1 MIKETDFQTYLYINT
16 TQYIIYVTDNKTN
29 EKIYSERLAIEE
41 NSTELKFRKMDEFLD
56 SNILK
61 IEKKLDSFI
70 KDIYVILD
78 SKEFHSI
85 KLSIKKDNNGNLIN
99 SDTLIHPLNDLKN
112 LCQSNL
118 QNEKIIHFLIE
129 KYVIDNKT
137 NEKIYSEKLAIEE
150 NSIEFKFRKMDEF
163 LDSNILKIEKK
174 LDSFIKDI
182 YVILDSKEFHSIKLS
197 IKKDNNGNLINSD
210 ALIHPLSDL
219 KNLCQSNLF
228 NKKIIHFFIEKYVID
243 NKFYT
248 SLPENVNCN
257 HFSLDTEFICLS
269 NNLIENI
276 EKILKKY
283 HISLNQILSA
293 SYLEKFKDNTDNTIF
308 TTASRIIS
316 AHNSNEVLLI
326 GKANKKQGFFERFFN
341 FFN

>member
-1 MIKETDFQTYLYINT
+1 MIREVDFQTYLYLNN

-29 EKIYSERLAIEE
+29 EKIYSEKLAIEE

-56 SNILK
+56 SNIFK

-99 SDTLIHPLNDLKN
+99 P
-112 LCQSNL
+112 
-118 QNEKIIHFLIE
+118 E
-129 KYVIDNKT
+129 
-137 NEKIYSEKLAIEE
+137 
-150 NSIEFKFRKMDEF
+150 
-163 LDSNILKIEKK
+163 
-174 LDSFIKDI
+174 
-182 YVILDSKEFHSIKLS
+182 
-197 IKKDNNGNLINSD
+197 

-219 KNLCQSNLF
+219 KNLCQSNLL
-228 NKKIIHFFIEKYVID
+228 NKKIIHFFVEKYVID

-248 SLPENVNCN
+248 TLPENINCN
-257 HFSLDTEFICLS
+257 IFSLDTEFICLS
-269 NNLIENI
+269 KSLIENI

-283 HISLNQILSA
+283 HISVNQILSA
-293 SYLEKFKDNTDNTIF
+293 TYLEKFKDNTDTNIF

-316 AHNSNEVLLI
+316 GHNSNEVMMV
-326 GKANKKQGFFERFFN
+326 GKINKKQGFFEKFFN

>member
-1 MIKETDFQTYLYINT
+1 MTREADFQTYLYLNN

-29 EKIYSERLAIEE
+29 DKIYYERLAIEE
-41 NSTELKFRKMDEFLD
+41 TSTELKFSKLDEFLNF
-56 SNILK
+56 NIFK
-61 IEKKLDSFI
+61 IEKKLNNFI

-85 KLSIKKDNNGNLIN
+85 KLSIKKDNNGNIIN
-99 SDTLIHPLNDLKN
+99 S
-112 LCQSNL
+112 
-118 QNEKIIHFLIE
+118 E
-129 KYVIDNKT
+129 
-137 NEKIYSEKLAIEE
+137 
-150 NSIEFKFRKMDEF
+150 
-163 LDSNILKIEKK
+163 
-174 LDSFIKDI
+174 
-182 YVILDSKEFHSIKLS
+182 
-197 IKKDNNGNLINSD
+197 

-248 SLPENVNCN
+248 SLPENVKCN
-257 HFSLDTEFICLS
+257 IFSLDTEFICLS
-269 NNLIENI
+269 KNLIENI

-293 SYLEKFKDNTDNTIF
+293 SYVEKFKDNTDNTIF

-316 AHNSNEVLLI
+316 GHNSNEVLLSS
-326 GKANKKQGFFERFFN
+326 KANKKQGIFERFFN

>member
-1 MIKETDFQTYLYINT
+1 MIREADFQTYLYLNN

-29 EKIYSERLAIEE
+29 EKIYSEKLAIEE
-41 NSTELKFRKMDEFLD
+41 NSTEL
-56 SNILK
+56 
-61 IEKKLDSFI
+61 
-70 KDIYVILD
+70 
-78 SKEFHSI
+78 
-85 KLSIKKDNNGNLIN
+85 
-99 SDTLIHPLNDLKN
+99 
-112 LCQSNL
+112 
-118 QNEKIIHFLIE
+118 
-129 KYVIDNKT
+129 
-137 NEKIYSEKLAIEE
+137 
-150 NSIEFKFRKMDEF
+150 KFRKMDEF

-248 SLPENVNCN
+248 SLPENVKCN
-257 HFSLDTEFICLS
+257 IFSLDTEFICLS
-269 NNLIENI
+269 KNLIENI

-283 HISLNQILSA
+283 HISINQILSA
-293 SYLEKFKDNTDNTIF
+293 GYLEKFKDNTDNTIF
-308 TTASRIIS
+308 TTASRII
-316 AHNSNEVLLI
+316 AGHNSNEVLLTNKI
-326 GKANKKQGFFERFFN
+326 NKKQGFFERFFN

>member
-1 MIKETDFQTYLYINT
+1 MIREADFQTYLYLNN
-16 TQYIIYVTDNKTN
+16 TQYIIYVIDNKTS
-29 EKIYSERLAIEE
+29 EKIYSEKLAIEE

-85 KLSIKKDNNGNLIN
+85 RLSIKKDNHGNLIN
-99 SDTLIHPLNDLKN
+99 SDSLIHPLNDLKN

-118 QNEKIIHFLIE
+118 QNKKIIHFLIE
-129 KYVIDNKT
+129 KY
-137 NEKIYSEKLAIEE
+137 L
-150 NSIEFKFRKMDEF
+150 
-163 LDSNILKIEKK
+163 
-174 LDSFIKDI
+174 
-182 YVILDSKEFHSIKLS
+182 
-197 IKKDNNGNLINSD
+197 
-210 ALIHPLSDL
+210 
-219 KNLCQSNLF
+219 
-228 NKKIIHFFIEKYVID
+228 ID
-243 NKFYT
+243 NKFFT
-248 SLPENVNCN
+248 TLPENVNCN
-257 HFSLDTEFICLS
+257 IFSLDTEFICLS
-269 NNLIENI
+269 KNLIENI

-293 SYLEKFKDNTDNTIF
+293 SYLEKFKDNTDNSIF

-316 AHNSNEVLLI
+316 GHNCNEVLLI
-326 GKANKKQGFFERFFN
+326 GKINKKQGFFERFFN

>member
-1 MIKETDFQTYLYINT
+1 MIRGADFKTYLYLNN

-29 EKIYSERLAIEE
+29 KKIYFEKFEIEE
-41 NSTELKFRKMDEFLD
+41 NSIKLKLSKLDEFLD
-56 SNILK
+56 STILK
-61 IEKKLDSFI
+61 IEKKLNSFI
-70 KDIYVILD
+70 KNVYIILD
-78 SKEFHSI
+78 SEEFHSI

-118 QNEKIIHFLIE
+118 L
-129 KYVIDNKT
+129 
-137 NEKIYSEKLAIEE
+137 
-150 NSIEFKFRKMDEF
+150 
-163 LDSNILKIEKK
+163 
-174 LDSFIKDI
+174 
-182 YVILDSKEFHSIKLS
+182 
-197 IKKDNNGNLINSD
+197 
-210 ALIHPLSDL
+210 
-219 KNLCQSNLF
+219 
-228 NKKIIHFFIEKYVID
+228 NKKIVHFFIEKYVID
-243 NKFYT
+243 NRFYT

-269 NNLIENI
+269 KNLIENI

-316 AHNSNEVLLI
+316 GQNTNEILLI
-326 GKANKKQGFFERFFN
+326 SKINKKQGFFERFFN